1 MFHLED
7 AYWWYVGMRH
17 ISERLLRRDLLNG
30 NAPGVDDRRRP
41 PLRVLDAGS
50 GTGGSLHL
58 LERFGEVTAFD
69 FERRAAAMYKT
80 RREGRICVASIDAIP
95 FADNTF
101 DLVTAFDVVCQLPA
115 PADETALRELR
126 RVLKPGAGLL
136 VRVPAFQ
143 FLYGPHDRV
152 LHTRHRYAA
161 AEMKAKLA
169 GAGLIPLRTTYA
181 NTILFPVALGRR
193 MLSKL
198 LPNGASTDSDVRPLP
213 APLNALFKTIL
224 STEAPLISRW
234 GLPFGLSLVALARK
248 P

>member
-7 AYWWYVGMRH
+7 AYWWYVGMRS

-30 NAPGVDDRRRP
+30 DTSPANGAKPRMQI
-41 PLRVLDAGS
+41 LDAGS
-50 GTGGSLHL
+50 GTGGSLTL

-69 FERRAAAMYKT
+69 FEPMAAEMYRT
-80 RREGRICVASIDAIP
+80 RKEGRICVASIDAIP
-95 FADNTF
+95 FAENSF
-101 DLVTAFDVVCQLPA
+101 DLVTAFDVVCQLPS
-115 PADETALRELR
+115 PADETALRELA
-126 RVLKPGAGLL
+126 RVLKPGGGLL

-152 LHTRHRYAA
+152 LHTKHRYDANEMRSKLAA
-161 AEMKAKLA
+161 A
-169 GAGLIPLRTTYA
+169 GLKPLRTTYA

-198 LPNGASTDSDVRPLP
+198 LPNPRPTDSDVRPVP
-213 APLNALFKTIL
+213 APVNALFKAIL
-224 STEAPLISRW
+224 STEAPLIARW